1 MGGFLRGQTGGSC
14 SEGLPAFSGWL
25 ACSEQDQVAQKFPQ
39 LGLGLQGLRP
49 RYPLTRLPVLCFL
62 FVVSICHLIGGGGRL
77 TVLLLIFSGVCQ
89 VCSRAASNG
98 GVDYHGGLFPRGG
111 TQGEGFFLRW
121 SGIMHRLVH
130 GERHAVLE
138 EGVEGF

>member
-1 MGGFLRGQTGGSC
+1 M
-14 SEGLPAFSGWL
+14 
-25 ACSEQDQVAQKFPQ
+25 
-39 LGLGLQGLRP
+39 
-49 RYPLTRLPVLCFL
+49 LCFL

-77 TVLLLIFSGVCQ
+77 TVLLLLIFSGVCQ

-98 GVDYHGGLFPRGG
+98 GADYRGGLFPRGG